1 MGKRGR
7 PRSYDTAEQLSRAVN
22 KYFKSITRKVKV
34 TERVDTGARD
44 DKGHVI
50 FETVPVKN
58 ALGKEVEITEFI
70 VPPCKADLYDFLGI
84 DKSTWANYSDKEKH
98 PEFAEI
104 TAAVHERMKAWRER
118 ELLTRP
124 GKDIKGIQ
132 FDLENNYG
140 YRERR
145 SVEVTGG
152 VEEYLKRMNEQGEG
166 AQEF

>member
-7 PRSYDTAEQLSRAVN
+7 PKSYDTAEQLARAVN

-34 TERVDTGARD
+34 TELHDSGAKD
-44 DKGHVI
+44 DKGHI
-50 FETVPVKN
+50 IYERVPVKN
-58 ALGKEVEITEFI
+58 ALGKEVEVTEFI

-84 DKSTWANYSDKEKH
+84 DKSTWANYSNPDKN

-104 TAAVHERMKAWRER
+104 TADVHERMKAWRER

-152 VEEYLKRMNEQGEG
+152 VEEYLKQLADQGEG